1 MGMHAAHKLT
11 SVSAQDINNA
21 LDQAEE
27 QFWNSLTLI
36 AQRGNVLDIR
46 ESAVA
51 LAVIKSLQTSMGR
64 KDDDIHV
71 MVSRLL
77 GTFFDHII
85 VHVLIMHVMC
95 RCVGCFD
102 TTTRNA

>member
-1 MGMHAAHKLT
+1 MGMHTKQKIG
-11 SVSAQDINNA
+11 SGSAQDIINT

-27 QFWNSLTLI
+27 HFWNSLSIL

-51 LAVIKSLQTSMGR
+51 LAVIKSFQTSMGKR
-64 KDDDIHV
+64 DDRIHV

-77 GTFFDHII
+77 GEHNLFAT
-85 VHVLIMHVMC
+85 
-95 RCVGCFD
+95 
-102 TTTRNA
+102 

>member
-1 MGMHAAHKLT
+1 MGMYT
-11 SVSAQDINNA
+11 NQSIGSGSAQYIINA

-27 QFWNSLTLI
+27 HFWSSLSQL

-51 LAVIKSLQTSMGR
+51 LAVIKSFQTSMGK
-64 KDDDIHV
+64 KDDKIHV

-77 GTFFDHII
+77 GGYCPFYTPICISDP
-85 VHVLIMHVMC
+85 
-95 RCVGCFD
+95 
-102 TTTRNA
+102 